1 MSDQWLI
8 IAFLMTPVAILSMIL
23 INRDERL
30 LKIIDLCVDRIQR
43 LILKPLSQRL
53 FEPLNRKAQERMRRQ
68 RAEDLMTWQIK
79 QFEQQ
84 LLAHR
89 RSDRSS

>member
-1 MSDQWLI
+1 
-8 IAFLMTPVAILSMIL
+8 
-23 INRDERL
+23 
-30 LKIIDLCVDRIQR
+30 
-43 LILKPLSQRL
+43 
-53 FEPLNRKAQERMRRQ
+53 MRRQ